1 MNGLGSDVCETI
13 GCVVFGGRNVLEKGI
28 DDGLFSVFGF
38 VFILNDDI
46 VVSELVQFQWEVVL
60 GR

>member
-1 MNGLGSDVCETI
+1 MNGLGSDVCETV
-13 GCVVFGGRNVLEKGI
+13 GCVIFGGGYVLEKGI
-28 DDGLFSVFGF
+28 DDSFFSIFRLVF
-38 VFILNDDI
+38 VLNDNI